1 MFQALRF
8 YDSGGALSA
17 AFAKSAAFSVD
28 FACLSA
34 VMTAVN
40 TAPSFYYIDELGFK
54 IYSL

>member
-1 MFQALRF
+1 MVRALRL

-40 TAPSFYYIDELGFK
+40 TAPSFYYVDELGLK